1 MVLNNS
7 LLHSVY
13 LPFLPSLNPLYCP
26 YSGFSDNLIQDIINS
41 YLVLPN
47 RITIPLIGD
56 VELAR
61 LRFPM
66 PKVLM
71 QFENAIKQVVQYASL

>member
-1 MVLNNS
+1 M
-7 LLHSVY
+7 LHSVY
-13 LPFLPSLNPLYCP
+13 LPFLPAHDPPSLP
-26 YSGFSDNLIQDIINS
+26 YSGFSDSLIQDIIYS

-47 RITIPLIGD
+47 RITIPLVGD
-56 VELAR
+56 VELAK

-71 QFENAIKQVVQYASL
+71 QCENAVKYEVVQYA